1 MDLNGDGKIGIKDL
15 NMLLK
20 GWNTTY
26 TSNKDTL
33 KNDIVTN
40 WGHLYVKS
48 WKSYSYE
55 DFYNNVTSQK
65 IVGQVSRNNEVLE
78 REKTGSSPPQTSNRP
93 EKDYYHLRVKD
104 FVLVRNE
111 TQLYSYNDYTL
122 YIFNNGQVP
131 SKNFLENE
139 FPNGNPFHLTD
150 PSVTKIWY
158 FH

>member
-26 TSNKDTL
+26 ASNKDTL

-40 WGHLYVKS
+40 WGDLYVQS
-48 WKSYSYE
+48 WKSYSYN

-65 IVGQVSRNNEVLE
+65 IVGSVSRNNRTLS
-78 REKTGSSPPQTSNRP
+78 RQYTGTLPKTSTRP
-93 EKDYYHLRVKD
+93 EQDYYHLRVKN

-111 TQLYSYNDYTL
+111 TQDWSYNDYTL
-122 YIFNNGQVP
+122 YIFNNGEVP
-131 SKNFLENE
+131 SKSYLDNA
-139 FPNGNPFHLTD
+139 GYPFSLTD
-150 PSVTKIWY
+150 PDVTKIWY

>member
-1 MDLNGDGKIGIKDL
+1 MDSNGDGKIGIKDL

-55 DFYNNVTSQK
+55 DFCYNVISQK
-65 IVGQVSRNNEVLE
+65 IVGQVSRNNEFLE
-78 REKTGSSPPQTSNRP
+78 REKTGNNLLPQTSNRP
-93 EKDYYHLRVKD
+93 EKD
-104 FVLVRNE
+104 
-111 TQLYSYNDYTL
+111 
-122 YIFNNGQVP
+122 I
-131 SKNFLENE
+131 
-139 FPNGNPFHLTD
+139 
-150 PSVTKIWY
+150 
-158 FH
+158 